1 METIFPPSFGSIMF
15 NTQINIRFPST
26 DKACKRSLHLNQYNS
41 QPVFVVSF
49 KGTTAQ
55 CRCWLDA
62 HLGVEHDL
70 RRPVPAGGYVL
81 REESGVI
88 VVGIGHT
95 GQTKVTDLGL
105 R

>member
-1 METIFPPSFGSIMF
+1 MF
-15 NTQINIRFPST
+15 NTQMNIRFPST
-26 DKACKRSLHLNQYNS
+26 DKRIKRRTQKNPQSCKRSLHLNQYNS
-41 QPVFVVSF
+41 QPVLVVSF